1 MDMARQVA
9 VCEFAQSQ
17 RDLNFT
23 QINTMRPNHEAQI
36 KPSDLAVLRKYN

>member
-17 RDLNFT
+17 LDLSFM
-23 QINTMRPNHEAQI
+23 QINTMRQNHEAQI
-36 KPSDLAVLRKYN
+36 KPSN